1 MTDAPYQIRKC
12 DRKNTPVDK
21 DKFYIL
27 IDTRKNS
34 VIETDESRKYLE
46 SERNRLNTNWF
57 FDKYV

>member
-1 MTDAPYQIRKC
+1 MDAPYQIKKC

-21 DKFYIL
+21 DIFYIL

-46 SERNRLNTNWF
+46 SIRNRLNTDWF
-57 FDKYV
+57 FNKYV